1 MDGSR
6 SSQIMPC
13 PERLAEHLLVLLTEY
28 WGSNTLEKSSEL
40 RAAAVMLI
48 SREGDGATLEK
59 SSELRAA
66 AVMLINGEGDGATLA
81 KCSELRAA
89 TDRLCCA
96 SDKNP
101 ELMTLVLPA
110 LGEVEVV
117 AELPKCE
124 RAFILK
130 S

>member
-1 MDGSR
+1 M
-6 SSQIMPC
+6 
-13 PERLAEHLLVLLTEY
+13 LLTEY
-28 WGSNTLEKSSEL
+28 WGSNTLEKCSEL

-48 SREGDGATLEK
+48 SREGDGATL
-59 SSELRAA
+59 
-66 AVMLINGEGDGATLA
+66 G

>member
-1 MDGSR
+1 M
-6 SSQIMPC
+6 
-13 PERLAEHLLVLLTEY
+13 LLTEY
-28 WGSNTLEKSSEL
+28 WGSNTLE
-40 RAAAVMLI
+40 
-48 SREGDGATLEK
+48 
-59 SSELRAA
+59 
-66 AVMLINGEGDGATLA
+66 